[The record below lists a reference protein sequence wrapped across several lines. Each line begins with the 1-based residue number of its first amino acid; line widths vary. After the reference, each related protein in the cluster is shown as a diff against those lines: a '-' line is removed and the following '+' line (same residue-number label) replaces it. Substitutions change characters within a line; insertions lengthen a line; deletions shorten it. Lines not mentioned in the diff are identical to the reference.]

1 MSSQGAGI
9 AAPRGGGKRST
20 EMFSQDYQI
29 VLPTLPSGSTVK
41 DTVFLHADLKARL
54 YRVEYFRDALEQLSL
69 LPEVV
74 ALGAYQMN
82 HVWAVTFCDNEEKEK
97 MLAAGNFTVKDRRC
111 VVVDPCNQALR
122 IKLHWLLHGV
132 PDEDVR
138 TALAPFGKVLEV
150 TRDKWRV
157 QGCNE
162 KNTTTR
168 SVTLQ
173 LKVGVTTE
181 DLPHQ
186 LRVAEGLALVSVPGR
201 APLCLGCY
209 GIRHMR
215 RDCRVPRCG
224 HCRRYGHDQT
234 MCVRSYASVAG
245 PPRSYDTSEHI
256 MDLNDAKEATREDKH
271 EDSAVATVETKPP
284 GKKDTN
290 TKDTNEDER
299 WRVDG
304 VSDKGSTTRAVLLQ
318 LKTGLKVDDLPHQI
332 RVAGELWSP
341 QVALC
346 SVSAARVLATLDENV
361 RFPVAPG
368 AGFSATST
376 RTVHALTQQPRV
388 RRRTSP

>member
-9 AAPRGGGKRST
+9 AAPRGGGNRST

-29 VLPTLPSGSTVK
+29 VLPTLPSGTTVK
-41 DTVFLHADLKARL
+41 DTVFLHADLKARP
-54 YRVEYFRDALEQLSL
+54 YRVEHFRDALEQLSL

-82 HVWAVTFCDNEEKEK
+82 HVWAVTFCDSEAKKK

-111 VVVDPCNQALR
+111 VIVDLCDQALR
-122 IKLHWLLHGV
+122 IKLYWLLHGV

-173 LKVGVTTE
+173 LKVGVSTD

-186 LRVAEGLALVSVPGR
+186 LRVAEDLALVSVPGR
-201 APLCLGCY
+201 APLCLRCH
-209 GIRHMR
+209 GIGHMR

-224 HCRRYGHDQT
+224 HCRRYGHDET

-256 MDLNDAKEATREDKH
+256 MDLNDAKEATREDEH
-271 EDSAVATVETKPP
+271 EDSAVTTVETKPP

-290 TKDTNEDER
+290 TKDTNDD
-299 WRVDG
+299 DG
-304 VSDKGSTTRAVLLQ
+304 
-318 LKTGLKVDDLPHQI
+318 
-332 RVAGELWSP
+332 
-341 QVALC
+341 
-346 SVSAARVLATLDENV
+346 
-361 RFPVAPG
+361 PVA
-368 AGFSATST
+368 AST
-376 RTVHALTQQPRV
+376 NTDKCPLVNMKLLIRLCLQKI
-388 RRRTSP
+388 